1 MLAQTF
7 LLVPRHRPELQS
19 QLRDVVISA
28 ILPMKRS
35 LLLEN
40 KDPICKK
47 KSRQSEEE
55 FCRMIQSLIERGS
68 GDGAQLLLEGYIGG
82 EERVIG
88 DGEDEKEEGSERGDE
103 DTIHDEVD
111 DETFKAICEWSDV
124 DDS

>member
-68 GDGAQLLLEGYIGG
+68 GDGAQLLLEGCIGG
-82 EERVIG
+82 DERVIG